1 MTGAAPAMAQS
12 PALGDA
18 RVKRCLFMA
27 LRRENPKLDAA
38 TTTVDQAF
46 SLFDIPVVLDGFTS
60 CRVAFA
66 AFPAEPKVVIAH
78 YNAVEAVAVLLFGI
92 REMPRNEVDWVTKAR
107 ALAAE
112 QMQPGKFHYWTQLFG
127 VFLGSANEF
136 GIGTSVN
143 IEEAAKWYR
152 VAVDA
157 GSEVARRELNRML
170 AATGK

>member
-1 MTGAAPAMAQS
+1 
-12 PALGDA
+12 
-18 RVKRCLFMA
+18 
-27 LRRENPKLDAA
+27 
-38 TTTVDQAF
+38 
-46 SLFDIPVVLDGFTS
+46 
-60 CRVAFA
+60 
-66 AFPAEPKVVIAH
+66 
-78 YNAVEAVAVLLFGI
+78 
-92 REMPRNEVDWVTKAR
+92 VTKAR

-112 QMQPGKFHYWTQLFG
+112 HVQKGKSDILIPLIG

-157 GSEVARRELNRML
+157 GSEVARRELDRML